1 MRRVMSLPPVAI
13 EADATLLEA
22 ERLMDTHGVD
32 YLPVVEKGQLVGIV
46 SRADVEGLAYLRSF
60 RLFH

>member
-1 MRRVMSLPPVAI
+1 MSLPPVAI

-22 ERLMDTHGVD
+22 EQLMDTHSVD
-32 YLPVVEKGQLVGIV
+32 YLPVVEHGKLVGIV
-46 SRADVEGLAYLRSF
+46 TRADVEGLAYLRSF